1 MIVGKLYLQG
11 FSSLLLKCLNKEQV
25 DYVIREIHEGICGM
39 HSRGRSMSTGVVRV
53 GYYQPILRTDY
64 ANFVKKCFQWQ
75 KHRNLIHRLVE
86 ELHPITSL
94 WPFSIWGIDILGS
107 FSKAMGQRKF
117 MLVVVDYF
125 TKWVE
130 VEPLA
135 TITTQNV
142 HIFIWK
148 NIITHFVILFII
160 VTNNGLQFIDQKLNE
175 FMARLD
181 IKNKVTFI
189 ENPQTNGQ
197 AETDTQC
204 QGKMG

>member
-1 MIVGKLYLQG
+1 MGTIPTDKGKARKLRTQATRYVMIVGKLYLQG

-39 HSRGRSMSTGVVRV
+39 HSRGRSMSTGV
-53 GYYQPILRTDY
+53 
-64 ANFVKKCFQWQ
+64 
-75 KHRNLIHRLVE
+75 KHRNLIHRLAE

-107 FSKAMGQRKF
+107 FSKAMGQRKI

-160 VTNNGLQFIDQKLNE
+160 VTNNDQKLNE